1 MRRMTETPSR
11 LPSAK
16 QLRYIKRANLFLAL
30 IPLAFILGLLSGF
43 LLWGTKN
50 TYTPDSAAAV
60 AQPTSTTVGTRIEVS
75 VDDDPFLGPADAP
88 ITIVEFSDYEC
99 PFCTKWHVEVWPR
112 LQEAYPDQVR
122 LVYRDFPL
130 YSIHGNAIPAAEA
143 ANCAGEQNKYWEY
156 HELLFQAKQG
166 LGEEAFKQYATEIGL
181 DEAAFNECL
190 ESRRYQDE
198 VDADLQAAMKL
209 GVRSTPTFYIN
220 GIPLI
225 GAQPYQ
231 NFKDLIDKELAG
243 EIPK

>member
-1 MRRMTETPSR
+1 MNETPSR

-16 QLRYIKRANLFLAL
+16 QLREIKKTNLYLSI

-60 AQPTSTTVGTRIEVS
+60 AQPTSTTVGTRFEVS
-75 VDDDPFLGPADAP
+75 VDDDPSLGPANAP
-88 ITIVEFSDYEC
+88 ITIIEFSDYQC
-99 PFCTKWHVEVWPR
+99 PYCTKWNNEVWPR
-112 LQEAYPDQVR
+112 IKKEYPDQVR

-130 YSIHGNAIPAAEA
+130 SSIHGNAIPAAEA
-143 ANCAGEQNKYWEY
+143 ADCAGEQNKYWEY
-156 HELLFQAKQG
+156 HDLLFKAEQG

-190 ESRRYQDE
+190 VSRRYQDE
-198 VDADLQAAMKL
+198 VDADLQAAMKV

-220 GIPLI
+220 GIPMI
-225 GAQPYQ
+225 GAQPFAA
-231 NFKDLIDKELAG
+231 FKDVIDRELAG